1 MAQKQELHQ
10 LYSAPKYQKHNVRAT
25 LHNQYRREI
34 GIDLAD
40 LQSYNYR
47 GYNWI
52 LVAVDMFTKKI
63 WGVAMKNK
71 EETTTLRALRVI
83 LRKMR
88 VLPRKIRSDQGKEFK
103 NRIIRRYLQSQNIV
117 HIFSLP
123 RNPQSNGQAE
133 KSVGITKKLIFKYMN
148 FSGNNDWP
156 AKLQTLLARYNKTY
170 HTAHKFTP
178 DEVEQFSSQNNVRKL
193 NEVIANLDKTFLKQ
207 NKDFDL
213 SQLRPGTQVRVQLNP
228 KQNSLT
234 KSKFMQNYS
243 KDVYTIDKIYVPRQ
257 SNLLAVQYRLKDQ
270 QNRIIPKRYY
280 NHQLLKIEGT
290 PQNRV
295 SREALYNISNLL
307 KPVVQDNKPYYLV
320 SWIGFQGQYTLEP
333 RSQLI
338 QDVPRLVQMFERRN
352 GVVWVTT
359 SGRRIQTTGN
369 FRNRVARVLIRN
381 RARRAL
387 F

>member
-1 MAQKQELHQ
+1 
-10 LYSAPKYQKHNVRAT
+10 
-25 LHNQYRREI
+25 
-34 GIDLAD
+34 
-40 LQSYNYR
+40 
-47 GYNWI
+47 
-52 LVAVDMFTKKI
+52 
-63 WGVAMKNK
+63 
-71 EETTTLRALRVI
+71 
-83 LRKMR
+83 
-88 VLPRKIRSDQGKEFK
+88 
-103 NRIIRRYLQSQNIV
+103 
-117 HIFSLP
+117 
-123 RNPQSNGQAE
+123 
-133 KSVGITKKLIFKYMN
+133 MN

-156 AKLQTLLARYNKTY
+156 VKLQTLLTRYNKTI

-213 SQLRPGTQVRVQLNP
+213 SQLPPGTKVRVQLNP

-333 RSQLI
+333 RSQLM

-352 GVVWVTT
+352 MVVWVTT
-359 SGRRIQTTGN
+359 SGRRIQKMQEIFEIVWLVYSYVTEPGARFLARQLLGN
-369 FRNRVARVLIRN
+369 CNIIVAKMKKYVDNEI
-381 RARRAL
+381 AL
-387 F
+387 LESEEGGALS